1 MQQCFMCGGGDTK
14 EVEIYTFVGKSERW
28 VLARFPVCPSISP
41 CLVAF
46 RRWFY
51 WKFDVERENP
61 TKRCCACSRA
71 VGQGRLILPYD
82 IVHSSGILECN
93 LCDDIHC
100 EARFADLIQI
110 GLRDCFAVPA
120 DIPEENHT
128 WVYSSSVV
136 EFLEKEKASPA
147 TTLGAGRGD
156 KSVTVADEAR
166 EMGMYVLGVQGQGKS
181 SFLESL
187 IYQDIQ
193 KGYAVIV
200 IDPHRD
206 LLNNVIAELPS
217 EVIDRVRFVDIEDV
231 GFPFGVNLFT
241 CEDINN
247 PLVAVKSLD
256 RVMHVFDRLFS
267 GSERIL
273 LDKYLRNLSYVML
286 ANAGVNFA
294 HIPLILFDSE
304 VRNKMLTKVKQV
316 NVRNFWLNEYEAMTV
331 TERRKE
337 TKSLMNRVNKII
349 TNPMLEKILTAPE
362 TSIDFRRAIENKE
375 IVLINLP
382 LREYGQTA
390 SDCGTVLLAEIYRAV
405 FSFADTARS
414 SRPGFSL
421 YVDEFQ
427 NFVTDDFAVL
437 FKEGRKYG
445 CKVTI
450 AHQDRADLEGKNK
463 TATLTANT
471 FVTFQPTNTDANEI
485 ASLFIEQDTEI
496 APHAIYRDVHK
507 HMPYH
512 HEALVRDFWDYWIKF
527 LELDKNDDKEVSQ
540 SLIFELDDM
549 LYQAQLGSRF
559 DDTAIDA
566 YVRKL
571 NRYRPLSDYGKT
583 KFNTDFRLRASY
595 LFYHPIADRSSAT
608 KIDAGS
614 ALRALQKRCA
624 LVRIG
629 GKVSSF
635 KTADTPDRIADITDR
650 KKAIVENTRAS
661 YAVKASNEK
670 AQQIDTDINTASD
683 TNDDIDEDWKGWE

>member
-1 MQQCFMCGGGDTK
+1 MQQCFMCGGGETK
-14 EVEIYTFVGKSERW
+14 EVEIYTFARDKW
-28 VLARFPVCPSISP
+28 VLARFPVCGSMSP

-51 WKFDVERENP
+51 WKFDVERENVVE
-61 TKRCCACSRA
+61 RCCACSRS
-71 VGQGRLILPYD
+71 VGQGRLIFPHSLA
-82 IVHSSGILECN
+82 HSSGILEFN

-100 EARFADLIQI
+100 ENRFADLIQI

-120 DIPEENHT
+120 DVPEEVPD
-128 WVYSSSVV
+128 WVYPASLL
-136 EFLEKEKASPA
+136 EALEKEKANPV

-156 KSVTVADEAR
+156 KSVIVADEAR

-181 SFLESL
+181 SFLENI
-187 IYQDIQ
+187 IYQDIK

-206 LLNNVIAELPS
+206 LLNNVIAELPTD
-217 EVIDRVRFVDIEDV
+217 VIDRVRFVDIEDV

-286 ANAGVNFA
+286 ANVGVNFA

-375 IVLINLP
+375 ILLINLP

-414 SRPGFSL
+414 DRPGFSL

-485 ASLFIEQDTEI
+485 ASLFIEQDGEV
-496 APHAIYRDVHK
+496 APYTIYRDVHK

-512 HEALVRDFWDYWIKF
+512 KDEIVRVFWDYWVRF

-540 SLIFELDDM
+540 SLILELDDM
-549 LYQAQLGSRF
+549 LYRAQLGTRF

-571 NRYRPLSDYGKT
+571 NRYRPLSDYGKS
-583 KFNTDFRLRASY
+583 KFNSDFRFLALRLSAN
-595 LFYHPIADRSSAT
+595 PIADRSSAT

-614 ALRALQKRCA
+614 ALRSLQKRHA

-635 KTADTPDRIADITDR
+635 KTADTPARIADITDR

-661 YAVKASNEK
+661 YAVKASDEK